1 MRFNSNLTRWK
12 KELADAAIDT
22 AVARAEAG
30 EAPAEVGER
39 ATRCVDAAIET
50 GERVE

>member
-1 MRFNSNLTRWK
+1 MRFNSNLNRWK

-22 AVARAEAG
+22 AEAG

-39 ATRCVDAAIET
+39 AKRCVDAAIET

>member
-39 ATRCVDAAIET
+39 VKRCVDAAIET